1 MSYCVQFG
9 ADDGCLNLCSS
20 VLTTDVNNLCSS
32 VLTTDVLLC
41 VVRSD
46 DGCLIVCSSVLTTD
60 VSLCAVRC

>member
-20 VLTTDVNNLCSS
+20 VLTTDVLIC
-32 VLTTDVLLC
+32 DIGAH
-41 VVRSD
+41 

-60 VSLCAVRC
+60 VLLCAVRC